1 MPSIPAADARSDRSA
16 AIPLRRWPLI
26 VAASALVVVATYLL
40 AVRTADGQALENAA
54 LRGADQAAARDATQ
68 ANHTLDQITV
78 YSLGVA
84 TVIIGVIAALRRRM
98 DLMVAGLGVIVAGQ
112 AVVQPLKRYLLPRP
126 DLVSATADYTNNS
139 FPSGHTTAAMTILF
153 ALILVVPYRWRG
165 LAMLVVLPWAVSI
178 GHYTLTAKWHRL
190 SDTLA
195 ADAIALALACLAS
208 WWLMRRGA
216 VRRYTG
222 RARIVSVA
230 VTALMAL
237 VATAALALGA
247 ILWLVPIHKQGFE
260 ATVHGDEWV
269 IYLGATS
276 FAHAGSILAALVF
289 LTAWHR
295 LETDDT
301 PNSAPQPQTSSA
313 ALP

>member
-1 MPSIPAADARSDRSA
+1 MLSIPEVDARPDRSA
-16 AIPLRRWPLI
+16 AVPLRRWPWI
-26 VAASALVVVATYLL
+26 AAAGALVAVATYVL

-68 ANHTLDQITV
+68 ASHTLDQLTV
-78 YSLGVA
+78 YSLA
-84 TVIIGVIAALRRRM
+84 AAMVILGVIAVLRRRV
-98 DLMVAGLGVIVAGQ
+98 DLMVAAFAVIVAGQ
-112 AVVQPLKRYLLPRP
+112 AVVQPLKRFLLPRP
-126 DLVSATADYTNNS
+126 ELVSATADFTHNS
-139 FPSGHTTAAMTILF
+139 FPSGHTTAAMTVLF
-153 ALILVVPYRWRG
+153 ALVLVVPYRWRG
-165 LAMLVVLPWAVSI
+165 LAMLVALPWAVSI

-208 WWLMRRGA
+208 WWLVRRGA
-216 VRRYTG
+216 VRRYNG
-222 RARIVSVA
+222 RARVVSVV
-230 VTALMAL
+230 VTCLMSLAAAATL
-237 VATAALALGA
+237 VLGA
-247 ILWLVPIHKQGFE
+247 ILWLVPIHRRGFE

-295 LETDDT
+295 LET
-301 PNSAPQPQTSSA
+301 AASS
-313 ALP
+313 